1 MKSSNIIFYLL
12 SHFVATFINF
22 SLLLGTLVT
31 LIVIA
36 YVFGSDPPGGPGFL
50 LPMLMFCVL
59 YTIFFCA
66 AVIFI
71 SVAFQIVY
79 HWKKYP
85 RWLPIILVFPIVLT
99 IFIQDASARV
109 ESLVAWLMLSVMT
122 SLDFCIYWLLLLAS
136 ETIINW
142 IRKSIYAESQA
153 ITSIKS

>member
-12 SHFVATFINF
+12 SHFVATCVNF
-22 SLLLGTLVT
+22 GLLLGTLVVLT
-31 LIVIA
+31 VIV
-36 YVFGSDPPGGPGFL
+36 YVFDSDPPGGQGFV

-85 RWLPIILVFPIVLT
+85 KNPIVSGGDKSSGILVHDGTQYRLYTMHPNVWVFFPR
-99 IFIQDASARV
+99 SAKT
-109 ESLVAWLMLSVMT
+109 E
-122 SLDFCIYWLLLLAS
+122 
-136 ETIINW
+136 
-142 IRKSIYAESQA
+142 K
-153 ITSIKS
+153 